1 MNQKTL
7 SRMIASIIPEI
18 IRGVQFD
25 FFAGRSITQTQFMML
40 LAIRSYGG
48 CTMGEIAR
56 RMKVAMP
63 TATGVV
69 ARLVRTG
76 YIQRVPKANDRRQV
90 MVQVT
95 AKGESFIREFQ
106 EVVAERW
113 AAVLTVL
120 TGKERAVFHGMLS
133 KIQGHLR
140 GESR

>member
-1 MNQKTL
+1 MNQKTV

-40 LAIRSYGG
+40 LAVRSYGG
-48 CTMGEIAR
+48 CTMGEIAK

-69 ARLVRTG
+69 SRLVRLG
-76 YIQRVPKANDRRQV
+76 YVERVPKPDDRRQV

-95 AKGESFIREFQ
+95 PKGESFIREFQ
-106 EVVAERW
+106 EVVADRW
-113 AAVLTVL
+113 AVVLGVLTD
-120 TGKERAVFHGMLS
+120 KERGVFHGMLS